1 MRKALDTLYLAS
13 GVLAALFLVAITL
26 VVLAQVGANIIGKV
40 NQWITGEPLGL
51 VVPSY
56 ADFTGWFLA
65 ASSFL
70 ALAYTLRAGSHIR
83 VELLI
88 QGARPPLRRFIELW
102 CCGLGLAASGYFAYW
117 AASLTWESWSFGD
130 VSFGMVAMPL
140 WIPQSGMTLGLIVL
154 TVSFADEV
162 VRILRGDMPSF
173 DAKEA
178 DLADSFDDT
187 PADR

>member
-40 NQWITGEPLGL
+40 NQWVTGEPLGL

-88 QGARPPLRRFIELW
+88 QGARPRLRRLIELW
-102 CCGLGLAASGYFAYW
+102 CCGMGLVASGYFAYW
-117 AASLTWESWSFGD
+117 AGSLTWESWSFGD